1 MPVPIRGEV
10 KAADGRPY
18 NPEITGGIWGYV
30 VEPNSRARSSQAPSS
45 SHSSCAH
52 YSRARSSARSSR
64 VRSSARSSRANTC
77 ARSFRAPPGLIFPHI
92 SFKMD
97 CFKVFYGQ
105 TSLNILVGNNGWYQA
120 RMGPKSKTKTPETH
134 NLDDQTSS
142 NCFENKK
149 RCYTM
154 VKMPRPNYSETCSR
168 HQIWNELIFLYII
181 VKFLSLN
188 ICYVIYVILWIKYWL
203 MSF

>member
-10 KAADGRPY
+10 KAADGHPY

-30 VEPNSRARSSQAPSS
+30 VEPNSRAHSSQAPSS
-45 SHSSCAH
+45 AHSSCAH
-52 YSRARSSARSSR
+52 YSKARSSARSSR
-64 VRSSARSSRANTC
+64 VRSSARSSRVPWSARSSRVRSS

-105 TSLNILVGNNGWYQA
+105 TSPNILVGNNGRYQA

-142 NCFENKK
+142 KCFENKK

-154 VKMPRPNYSETCSR
+154 VKMPSS
-168 HQIWNELIFLYII
+168 QLFWDL
-181 VKFLSLN
+181 
-188 ICYVIYVILWIKYWL
+188 
-203 MSF
+203 